1 MLSLRPRLERGCY
14 VGFQR
19 YFLTFC
25 THQRSP
31 WFTAREVVE
40 IVRCEIFRDLAAFD
54 MAEIVHCFMPD
65 HFHILVEGVSE
76 SADCS
81 AYVHRAK
88 QRSGF
93 AFSALPRAG
102 LKACATTARSS

>member
-1 MLSLRPRLERGCY
+1 MHALAPASPRTRLLRR
-14 VGFQR
+14 FQR

-31 WFTAREVVE
+31 WFTARDVVE

-81 AYVHRAK
+81 AYVHRPK

-102 LKACATTARSS
+102 